1 MVYFRQAL
9 TRLSVLCDNLIT
21 GTISTLF
28 WDKCQYNNTIQAD
41 FQTMLTQTKFNLS
54 DIKKTYNGWADW
66 TTWNVALWI
75 NNDECLHSIA
85 RECETYNEF
94 LFEMQ
99 DMIGSMAT
107 PDGADWGEANL
118 TEMQE
123 LISEIN

>member
-54 DIKKTYNGWADW
+54 DIKETYNGWSDW

-75 NNDECLHSIA
+75 NNDDCLYSIA
-85 RECETYNEF
+85 KECETYNEF
-94 LFEMQ
+94 LYEMQ

-118 TEMQE
+118 SEMAE

>member
-54 DIKKTYNGWADW
+54 DIKETYNGWADW

-107 PDGADWGEANL
+107 PDGADWGEADL

>member
-107 PDGADWGEANL
+107 PDGADWGEAAL